1 LAKEELW
8 KLKYFTMPKYNLQKN
23 PLKEIQNPS
32 PYYKL
37 IIFWQKRNYG
47 NSNISPND
55 QLGDK
60 HMDKQNKDRRL
71 KPVCRPKIKLP
82 LNLTCKIISTWTFR
96 TMLMCSYACCRFR
109 SLLISSSTLSFM
121 LTQPTTVKASRLRT

>member
-1 LAKEELW
+1 
-8 KLKYFTMPKYNLQKN
+8 MPKYNIQKN

-37 IIFWQKRNYG
+37 TIFWQKKNYE

-60 HMDKQNKDRRL
+60 HMDKQNK
-71 KPVCRPKIKLP
+71 
-82 LNLTCKIISTWTFR
+82 N
-96 TMLMCSYACCRFR
+96 
-109 SLLISSSTLSFM
+109 
-121 LTQPTTVKASRLRT
+121 